1 MTAANVAS
9 LEPSKAE
16 GSNSQQVHELHMNEF
31 LWLVGDINVG
41 AIVGA
46 ATPLTKDKISQATD
60 IYSQGLIECTA
71 ESKLP
76 GS

>member
-1 MTAANVAS
+1 
-9 LEPSKAE
+9 
-16 GSNSQQVHELHMNEF
+16 MNEF
-31 LWLVGDINVG
+31 LRLMGNMKVA
-41 AIVGA
+41 AIVGVA
-46 ATPLTKDKISQATD
+46 ASLTKNKISQVTD